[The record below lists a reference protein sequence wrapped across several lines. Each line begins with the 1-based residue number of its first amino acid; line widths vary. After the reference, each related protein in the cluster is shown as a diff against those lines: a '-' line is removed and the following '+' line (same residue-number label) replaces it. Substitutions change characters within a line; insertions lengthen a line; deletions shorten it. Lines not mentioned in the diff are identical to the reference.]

1 MNDFA
6 ARRYFPVNEK
16 GMIYLALHNESQIL
30 TVPRA
35 NDTNAVDG
43 PMRITFRK
51 GGKEV
56 VFEDLE
62 DLGVNNLYYLFEVDN
77 VGSRLV
83 TGEYD
88 YELKDAE
95 GNTAGIGILTAG
107 EYERE
112 VKAAAGEHEIVEYNG

>member
-1 MNDFA
+1 
-6 ARRYFPVNEK
+6 
-16 GMIYLALHNESQIL
+16 MIYLALHNEKQVL

-35 NDTNAVDG
+35 ADTNTVGG
-43 PMRITFRK
+43 PMRMTFRK

-62 DLGVNNLYYLFEVDN
+62 DLGVNGLYYLFEVDN
-77 VGSRLV
+77 VASRLV

-95 GNTAGIGILTAG
+95 ENTVGIGILTAG
-107 EYERE
+107 DYVRE
-112 VKAAAGEHEIVEYNG
+112 VKAAPGKHEIVEYDG